1 MSDSRNE
8 RSRAVKKKIIIEES
22 SDEEE
27 FEFEDEFQEQVEAVK
42 PEKEKEG
49 DDNNEDDDDYF
60 SSDDEV
66 PLAELMRRNEKKAS
80 VEKKKKKVAA
90 TAKKK
95 SAKTTA
101 NQKAAVKKAKEKA
114 KAAAAKKKL
123 LSKIPVNGTVS
134 SELYAKCDKGKLVQS
149 LLCRWWYCM
158 EWPELEVLQLPVPD
172 NCDPLK
178 GFPGVY
184 IYTSGENVGKIL
196 DKRNINT
203 APSFK
208 NFAKKP
214 SSELVEMLLKAIENQ
229 TRELIEYEGE
239 NTTTE
244 AQLKDLTK
252 WAMKLKCEKV
262 DAEARKVLR
271 VAKMELP

>member
-8 RSRAVKKKIIIEES
+8 RSRAVKKKTIIEES

-42 PEKEKEG
+42 PEKEKE
-49 DDNNEDDDDYF
+49 DEDDDDYF

-114 KAAAAKKKL
+114 KAAATKKKA